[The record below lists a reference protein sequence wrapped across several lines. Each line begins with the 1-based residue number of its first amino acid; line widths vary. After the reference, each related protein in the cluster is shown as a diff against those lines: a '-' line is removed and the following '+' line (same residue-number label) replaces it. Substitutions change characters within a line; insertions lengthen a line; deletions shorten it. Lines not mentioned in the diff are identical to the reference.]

1 MELTS
6 ARRVGAALAAAG
18 LAFSVLAGVTGVGH
32 LAARS
37 AVAGASTDAGLIT
50 EVGFPKVVADG
61 AAALPPEVD
70 LLAEPVETTSHDHGP
85 ENFQTK

>member
-61 AAALPPEVD
+61 AAALPAVD